1 MNKKAILEGLLFVVG
16 DEGLSIEQAKQVLE
30 LKDEELAN
38 LIVELENDYNKPER
52 GIHIELLGNDL
63 KLTTKKEHKAYY
75 QKLLEETKT
84 EVLSQASLETLAII
98 AYNEPITRIQ
108 VDEIRGVNSGH
119 IIRKLIAK
127 NLIQEIG
134 KSDLPGR
141 PILYGTTKDFLDYF
155 GLASKK
161 DLPQLQKVETE
172 EEQET
177 DLFHSKYKE
186 FEQ

>member
-16 DEGLSIEQAKQVLE
+16 DEGLSIEQAKEVLE
-30 LKDEELAN
+30 IKDEELAN
-38 LIVELENDYNKPER
+38 LIVDLENDYNRPER

-63 KLTTKKEHKAYY
+63 KLTTKKEHKEYY
-75 QKLLEETKT
+75 QKLLEDNTSD
-84 EVLSQASLETLAII
+84 VLSQAALETLAIV

-119 IIRKLIAK
+119 IVRKLVAK
-127 NLIQEIG
+127 NLIQEVG
-134 KSDLPGR
+134 KSDLPGK

-155 GLASKK
+155 GLASKEE
-161 DLPQLQKVETE
+161 LPQLNVTE
-172 EEQET
+172 KEEQET

-186 FEQ
+186 SDE